1 MQDINDYALFAE
13 VILHGGFAAAGR
25 ALGMPKSTLS
35 RRIAA
40 LETRLGVRLIE
51 RSTRRFRVTEIGQ
64 SFYERCRA
72 IVLDVQQAD
81 AVVSDALGEPHGI
94 VRCSCPLGLMEILS
108 PTLATF
114 LKKYPKAQLQM
125 VAVDRAVDLIDERI
139 DVAIR
144 VRATLATD
152 AALIMRTLGHSS
164 RILVATPSLAKKC
177 RNGDID
183 MLAELPTL
191 ASTEQTGPVTWEFL
205 GSDGKPFTVTHVPR
219 MTCADF
225 GALRCAALA
234 SLGIALLPEHICI
247 NELNSGELVR
257 VFPQW
262 QTEQG
267 IVHIVFTTRRGL
279 PPVVRAFIEHLANV
293 FPDLLMNDENRG

>member
-40 LETRLGVRLIE
+40 LEARLGVRLIE
-51 RSTRRFRVTEIGQ
+51 RSTRRFRVTEVGQ
-64 SFYERCRA
+64 AFYERCRT

-81 AVVSDALGEPHGI
+81 AVVSDALGEPHGV
-94 VRCSCPLGLMEILS
+94 VRCSCPLNLMGILS
-108 PTLATF
+108 PTLTDF
-114 LKKYPKAQLQM
+114 LLTYPKAQLQM

-144 VRATLATD
+144 VRTSLTTD
-152 AALIMRTLGHSS
+152 AALIVRTLGHST
-164 RILVATPSLAKKC
+164 RILVAAPNVAKQCK
-177 RNGDID
+177 NVELD
-183 MLAELPTL
+183 MLVELPTL
-191 ASTEQTGPVTWEFL
+191 AGTEQIGPITWEFFD
-205 GSDGKPFTVTHVPR
+205 SDLQHRSITHYPR

-234 SLGIALLPEHICI
+234 GIGIALLPERFCS
-247 NELNSGELVR
+247 NELANGSLVH

-262 QTEQG
+262 RTEVG

-279 PPVVRAFIEHLANV
+279 PPVVRAFIEHLAGSFKGALARSQV
-293 FPDLLMNDENRG
+293 DE